1 MIQDKHLSGVSAELF
16 TAYKFSEAGYSI
28 YFPFLTQSKDDLVV
42 CKDGIFNKVQ
52 VKRAT
57 EITSNGEKYHQVRLG
72 GSGRPEYV
80 DGDFDILAV
89 VVGED
94 VLLFTWEEVKGKKSM
109 CVGIHNKGK
118 LLNKEDTT
126 CRLLITLKKP

>member
-1 MIQDKHLSGVSAELF
+1 MIQDKHLSGASAELF

-57 EITSNGEKYHQVRLG
+57 EITLMEKSIIRL
-72 GSGRPEYV
+72 
-80 DGDFDILAV
+80 D
-89 VVGED
+89 
-94 VLLFTWEEVKGKKSM
+94 WEVPVS
-109 CVGIHNKGK
+109 
-118 LLNKEDTT
+118 
-126 CRLLITLKKP
+126 P